1 MDKRFYTF
9 KTITID
15 RLNLENL
22 IKICYYY
29 NFRRK
34 IKRNVSYQT
43 LDFRA
48 ENRYYIE
55 ILSGEDVGRKISVAW
70 EQMPG
75 TAIKT
80 STATSA
86 NPIGGNLRV
95 LYLDPS
101 VEYHHRP
108 VTRPRRAKRIC
119 KWATCLRYP
128 ATITTSS
135 PSLPPSSTTA
145 TIEFKLSNENT
156 AALFDPR

>member
-1 MDKRFYTF
+1 MLLLQFQTKNSKKR
-9 KTITID
+9 ILSNP
-15 RLNLENL
+15 RLSS
-22 IKICYYY
+22 
-29 NFRRK
+29 RK
-34 IKRNVSYQT
+34 QVLSKR
-43 LDFRA
+43 
-48 ENRYYIE
+48 IE